1 MPEVILHQYDTS
13 PFSEKVRISLGIKHL
28 AWRAAAQPAIMPKPD
43 LVPLTGGY
51 RRIPVMQIGADVYCD
66 SPLIVRE
73 LDRRFPEKP
82 LFPRGNAGFAATV
95 EQWADKGVFQM
106 AVVAIF
112 GSLGDSVDPA
122 FIKDREA
129 LSGQPFNT
137 AAMKAMAPYAL
148 DQLRSHAALLAEQ
161 LSDGRTY
168 LAGDEPCLA
177 DAAGYY
183 NFWFLR
189 TFCPGVADRFDDLPG
204 FDAWY
209 TRVAAIG
216 HGSRGDI
223 AASEALDAARG
234 AQPAPLGV
242 LPGDA
247 ALLGQPVAL
256 AATDYGR
263 DPIAGRFAGSS
274 HFSVTVARDVD
285 GLGRINVHVP
295 RLGYSVTR
303 L

>member
-1 MPEVILHQYDTS
+1 MAEIILHHYDAS
-13 PFSEKVRISLGIKHL
+13 PFSEKVRVMLGLKDL
-28 AWRAAAQPAIMPKPD
+28 AWSSVLTPNMMPKPD

-66 SPLIVRE
+66 SQLIVRE
-73 LDRRFPEKP
+73 LDRRFPESR
-82 LFPRGNAGFAATV
+82 LFPQGSAGFAAAI
-95 EQWADKGVFQM
+95 EQWCDKGLFQT

-112 GSLGDSVDPA
+112 GSIGDSVDPA

-129 LSGQPFNT
+129 LSGQPFNL
-137 AAMKAMAPYAL
+137 AAMKAMAPFAL
-148 DQLRSHAALLAEQ
+148 DQLRTHAALLAEQ
-161 LSDGRTY
+161 LGDGRPY
-168 LAGDEPCLA
+168 LAGEEPCLA

-183 NFWFLR
+183 NFWFVR
-189 TFCPGVADRFDDLPG
+189 TFCPGLADRFDDLPG

-209 TRVAAIG
+209 ARVAAIG
-216 HGSRGDI
+216 HGSRSDI
-223 AASEALDAARG
+223 APAEALDAARA
-234 AQPAPLGV
+234 AQPGELGV

-247 ALLGQPVAL
+247 ALIGKTVAL

>member
-1 MPEVILHQYDTS
+1 MSEVILHQYDSS
-13 PFSEKVRISLGIKHL
+13 PFSEKVRICLGIKGL
-28 AWRAAAQPAIMPKPD
+28 AWRAAPQPVIMPKPD

-66 SPLIVRE
+66 SQLIVRE
-73 LDRRFPEKP
+73 LDRRFPERP
-82 LFPRGNAGFAATV
+82 LFPRGNAGFAAAI
-95 EQWADKGVFQM
+95 EQWCDKGVFQT

-112 GSLGDSVDPA
+112 GSIGDSIDLA

-129 LSGQPFNT
+129 LSGQPFNL

-148 DQLRSHAALLAEQ
+148 DQLRTHAALLTEQ
-161 LSDGRTY
+161 LDDGRAY

-204 FDAWY
+204 FDDWY
-209 TRVAAIG
+209 ARVAAIG
-216 HGSRGDI
+216 HGNRSDI
-223 AASEALDAARG
+223 AASEALDIARG

-242 LPGDA
+242 LPGDSA
-247 ALLGQPVAL
+247 QLGQQVAL

-263 DPIAGRFAGSS
+263 DPVAGSFAGSS

-285 GLGRINVHVP
+285 ELGRINVHVP
-295 RLGYSVTR
+295 RLGYSVTP